1 MTLFAR
7 EISISIF
14 LLFALTFS
22 FTVTAKGA
30 TQLSQSTVK
39 LPVMTLTAGTQTIK
53 AEVAANDANRQKGL
67 MFRKE
72 MGKNEG
78 MLFVF
83 PQLGYHAMWMRNT
96 LIPLSV
102 AYLDDTGKILSIHE
116 MEPET
121 EISHQAAGPA
131 RFALEMNA
139 RWFSTHKINV
149 GDTIKGLAKAPKPN

>member
-1 MTLFAR
+1 MTLFSR
-7 EISISIF
+7 GIVSF
-14 LLFALTFS
+14 LFLFLASVYSAGAAQTPAKLALI
-22 FTVTAKGA
+22 
-30 TQLSQSTVK
+30 
-39 LPVMTLTAGTQTIK
+39 TLTAGTQTIK
-53 AEVAANDANRQKGL
+53 AEIAADDATRQQGL
-67 MFRKE
+67 MFREK
-72 MGKNEG
+72 MGKNDG

-102 AYLDDTGKILSIHE
+102 AYLDDTGKILSVHE
-116 MEPET
+116 MEPQT

-149 GDTIKGLAKAPKPN
+149 GDRILGLAKAPKPN